1 MTGTAE
7 TISRAWAMPS
17 RDTLT
22 IQPFA
27 SLVAK
32 YTHGASVIVD
42 PFARNCMIGT
52 HRNDLAPDTR
62 AQWHM
67 RADQFLAQMA
77 EDGLRADVV
86 IFDPPY
92 SPRQVAECYT
102 DAGIKATMQDTQT
115 AALKRRC
122 REHIARLL
130 RTGGHVLSFGWN
142 TVGMGA
148 GFERVETLLVCH
160 GGDHNDTICVVDRA
174 VQGRLL

>member
-1 MTGTAE
+1 
-7 TISRAWAMPS
+7 
-17 RDTLT
+17 
-22 IQPFA
+22 
-27 SLVAK
+27 
-32 YTHGASVIVD
+32 
-42 PFARNCMIGT
+42 
-52 HRNDLAPDTR
+52 
-62 AQWHM
+62 
-67 RADQFLAQMA
+67 
-77 EDGLRADVV
+77 
-86 IFDPPY
+86 
-92 SPRQVAECYT
+92 
-102 DAGIKATMQDTQT
+102 MQDTQT